1 MFEDFK
7 WKRSAEEENTN
18 VDDNNTDYQEDFEEI
33 SEESEEEVF
42 VDNLEEAPFDEAEA
56 FEESP
61 EEEEEGEEFDEGVI
75 EEEEPEESEEEEEE
89 EEEEETDFYEEEAVE
104 QVSSA
109 LTVKDD
115 AVISQLSFDEKVL
128 EKIIAVAIHEMDGV
142 LLSGGGGGFFNFKS
156 SKGIKITVDEAEQV
170 SLDLDIIIE
179 YGKSAPEIFEQLK
192 ILLSERLKRMTGL
205 TVKHVNVRVAN
216 VLTSQEF
223 QEKNS

>member
-18 VDDNNTDYQEDFEEI
+18 VDDNNNTDYQEDFEETF
-33 SEESEEEVF
+33 EEEAS
-42 VDNLEEAPFDEAEA
+42 VDNLEEEALFDEAEA

-61 EEEEEGEEFDEGVI
+61 EEEEEEEEGEEFDEGEN
-75 EEEEPEESEEEEEE
+75 EEEEPEL
-89 EEEEETDFYEEEAVE
+89 EEEEETEFYEEDTVE

-156 SKGIKITVDEAEQV
+156 SKGIKINVDEAEEV
-170 SLDLDIIIE
+170 SLDLDVVIE

-192 ILLSERLKRMTGL
+192 MLLSERLKRMTGL
-205 TVKHVNVRVAN
+205 TIKHVNVRVTN